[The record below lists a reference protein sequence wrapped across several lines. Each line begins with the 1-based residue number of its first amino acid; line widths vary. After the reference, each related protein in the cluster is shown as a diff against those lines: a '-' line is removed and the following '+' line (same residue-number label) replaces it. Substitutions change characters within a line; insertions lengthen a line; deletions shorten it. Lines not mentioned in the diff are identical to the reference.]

1 MVGGRRDGDAAR
13 PRVVV
18 ITGASAGIGRATARE
33 LARQRAHVALLARGI
48 DGLAATGREVD
59 ALGGRALLAPLDV
72 AEAAEVEMTAQR
84 IEEELGPIDVWINCA
99 SVSVVSPIR
108 DMTAD

>member
-1 MVGGRRDGDAAR
+1 MLRGMRVGGTTR

-33 LARQRAHVALLARGI
+33 LARQGAHIALIARGI
-48 DGLAATGREVD
+48 DGVAATGHEVD

-72 AEAAEVEMTAQR
+72 SEAAEVEMTAER
-84 IEEELGPIDVWINCA
+84 IEEELGPIDVWINGA
-99 SVSVVSPIR
+99 SVSVV
-108 DMTAD
+108 